1 LGKNVRAFSGG
12 FDAWPLSTVAV
23 CDCDTTAKTVNNAL
37 KRKIVFFNG
46 VPRIC
51 GLICLKLLVDLRI
64 AFRIS
69 VNEAAVD
76 RERPRE
82 KPQIQSVLRTG

>member
-1 LGKNVRAFSGG
+1 MKF
-12 FDAWPLSTVAV
+12 
-23 CDCDTTAKTVNNAL
+23 
-37 KRKIVFFNG
+37 
-46 VPRIC
+46 
-51 GLICLKLLVDLRI
+51 LVDLRI

-82 KPQIQSVLRTG
+82 KPQIQSVLRNG